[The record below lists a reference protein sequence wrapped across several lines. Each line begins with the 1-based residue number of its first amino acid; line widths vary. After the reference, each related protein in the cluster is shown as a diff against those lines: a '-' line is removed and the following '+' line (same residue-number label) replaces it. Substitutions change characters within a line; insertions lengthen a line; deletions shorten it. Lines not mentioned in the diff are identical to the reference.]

1 MEPPVGVHLISVE
14 TALEMYDA
22 VNHALPEMDVSVF
35 AAAVADFRPD
45 NPDDE
50 KLKRA
55 DTEGGFAVSFT
66 GNPDVAGDTVSRR
79 KPGSVA
85 VGFALETSDLI
96 KNAEQKLIAKSFDL
110 LVANDATDEESG
122 FDVPTKRVTILS
134 PERDPE
140 ELPLM
145 LKPSV
150 AEVIIDR
157 ICDRLADDL

>member
-1 MEPPVGVHLISVE
+1 
-14 TALEMYDA
+14 
-22 VNHALPEMDVSVF
+22 
-35 AAAVADFRPD
+35 
-45 NPDDE
+45 
-50 KLKRA
+50 
-55 DTEGGFAVSFT
+55 
-66 GNPDVAGDTVSRR
+66 VAGDTISRR

-122 FDVPTKRVTILS
+122 FDVPTNRVTILS